1 MVLKIKKFVEVIID
15 THSMLKPHRNLLLLI
30 LSALTLTK
38 DVRDAAN
45 GRLWTPMCAVE
56 EKR

>member
-1 MVLKIKKFVEVIID
+1 
-15 THSMLKPHRNLLLLI
+15 MLKLHRALLLLI